1 MGTWDSP
8 HGTGD
13 HERSDNMSTTTPKKT
28 IDLGFCP
35 RCKSDFHE
43 GGEMM
48 TRVVSGVKFC
58 WLCSFEVEDDRLQRR
73 NWVSWA
79 RDYAKNMM

>member
-1 MGTWDSP
+1 M
-8 HGTGD
+8 TG
-13 HERSDNMSTTTPKKT
+13 KQ

-48 TRVVSGVKFC
+48 TRIVDNVVFC
-58 WLCSFEVEDDRLQRR
+58 HLCSFDIEEDRMQRKE
-73 NWVSWA
+73 WVSWA
-79 RDYAKNMM
+79 REYYKNMMPSSEKV